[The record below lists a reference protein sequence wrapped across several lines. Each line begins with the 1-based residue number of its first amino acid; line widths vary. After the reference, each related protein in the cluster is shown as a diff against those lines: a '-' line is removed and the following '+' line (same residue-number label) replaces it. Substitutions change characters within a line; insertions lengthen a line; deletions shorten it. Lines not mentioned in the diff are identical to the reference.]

1 MSFDI
6 QHRPDVLC
14 RRLLAA
20 GEVRVMGIDTIEG
33 ETTYGATFFAGIEEG
48 SRRSA
53 EAVVPLLI
61 ELFSPSSVVDVGGGG
76 GLWAAAC
83 LASGVVDV
91 VAIDG
96 PWVPKAARITPPDRF
111 LEHDLSSPLALNRTF
126 DLALCLEAAEH
137 LPASAAPELVR
148 ALTEAAPVVAFSA
161 ALPGQ
166 GGDGHIN
173 EQPAS
178 YWARLF
184 ASRDYVCFSDIRR
197 RIWHDEAVEVWYRQ
211 NLLCFVRQSELAR
224 WGACLTTSIHHNDPM
239 LDVAHPALL
248 ARHKAMADSREAY
261 SHRLEADA
269 DRLRKE
275 LDWARGELE
284 QRQAELDKIRNSP
297 AWRALQLATGP
308 IRRLSRYAIRS
319 RGVSSAP

>member
-1 MSFDI
+1 
-6 QHRPDVLC
+6 
-14 RRLLAA
+14 
-20 GEVRVMGIDTIEG
+20 MGMGTIEG
-33 ETTYGATFFAGIEEG
+33 ESTYDVTFFAGIEEG

-53 EAVVPLLI
+53 GTVVPLFI

-83 LASGVVDV
+83 LASGVSDV

-96 PWVPKAARITPPDRF
+96 PWVPEAARIMPPDRF
-111 LEHDLSSPLALNRTF
+111 VEHDLSSPLTLKRTF

-148 ALTEAAPVVAFSA
+148 ALTDAAPVVAFSA

-184 ASRDYVCFSDIRR
+184 ADRNYACFLDLRR
-197 RIWHDEAVEVWYRQ
+197 RIWNNNAVEVWYRQ

-224 WGACLTTSIHHNDPM
+224 CGASLTSSIRHDDPL
-239 LDVAHPALL
+239 LDVVHPDLL
-248 ARHKAMADSREAY
+248 VRHKAMAEGREAHAHRLETY
-261 SHRLEADA
+261 VQRLEADV
-269 DRLRKE
+269 DRLRQA
-275 LDWARGELE
+275 LDQTRGELK
-284 QRQAELDKIRNSP
+284 QHQVELDGIRNSA
-297 AWRALQLATGP
+297 AWRALRLA
-308 IRRLSRYAIRS
+308 IRPVRWLSRCAVKPRQM
-319 RGVSSAP
+319 SSTP

>member
-1 MSFDI
+1 
-6 QHRPDVLC
+6 
-14 RRLLAA
+14 
-20 GEVRVMGIDTIEG
+20 MGIDTIG
-33 ETTYGATFFAGIEEG
+33 GATPYDATFFAGIEEG
-48 SRRSA
+48 ARRSA

-61 ELFSPSSVVDVGGGG
+61 EHFSPSSVVDIGSGGGV
-76 GLWAAAC
+76 WAATF
-83 LASGVVDV
+83 LANSVADV

-96 PWVPKAARITPPDRF
+96 PWVPHAARCVPPGRF
-111 LEHDLSSPLALNRTF
+111 WEHDLSLPLAMKRTF

-148 ALTEAAPVVAFSA
+148 SLTEAAPVVAFSA

-184 ASRDYVCFSDIRR
+184 AGRNYVCFSDIRG
-197 RIWHDEAVEVWYRQ
+197 RIWNDEAVEPWYRQ

-224 WGACLTTSIHHNDPM
+224 WGACLRTSIHHDDPL

-248 ARHKAMADSREAY
+248 ARHKRMADRREVYSR
-261 SHRLEADA
+261 RLEADA
-269 DRLRKE
+269 DRLLAEADCLRE
-275 LDWARGELE
+275 EVARTRGELQ
-284 QRQAELDKIRNSP
+284 QRQAELDRIRNSL
-297 AWRALQLATGP
+297 AWRALHLAARP
-308 IRRLSRYAIRS
+308 VRRLRRYAI
-319 RGVSSAP
+319 GSAV

>member
-1 MSFDI
+1 LAFD
-6 QHRPDVLC
+6 DFLKLN
-14 RRLLAA
+14 RRSVVWRA
-20 GEVRVMGIDTIEG
+20 MGIETIEG
-33 ETTYGATFFAGIEEG
+33 GTAYDATFFAGIEGG

-61 ELFSPSSVVDVGGGG
+61 DLFSPSSVVDIGGGG
-76 GLWAAAC
+76 GVWAATF
-83 LASGVVDV
+83 LANNLADV

-96 PWVPKAARITPPDRF
+96 PWVPPPARCVPPDRF
-111 LEHDLSSPLALNRTF
+111 LEHDLSLPLALTRTF

-148 ALTEAAPVVAFSA
+148 GLTEAAPVVAFSA

-184 ASRDYVCFSDIRR
+184 AGRNYVCFSDIRR
-197 RIWHDEAVEVWYRQ
+197 RIWNDEAVEVWYRQ

-224 WGACLTTSIHHNDPM
+224 WGARLTTPIHHDDPL
-239 LDVAHPALL
+239 LDIAHPALL
-248 ARHKAMADSREAY
+248 ARHKAMADRREVY
-261 SHRLEADA
+261 SQRLEADA
-269 DRLRKE
+269 NRLWANTERLQNE
-275 LDWARGELE
+275 LVLARGELQ
-284 QRQAELDKIRNSP
+284 QRQVELDRIRNSP
-297 AWRALQLATGP
+297 AWRALQLAARP
-308 IRRLSRYAIRS
+308 VRRLRRYAI
-319 RGVSSAP
+319 GPVA